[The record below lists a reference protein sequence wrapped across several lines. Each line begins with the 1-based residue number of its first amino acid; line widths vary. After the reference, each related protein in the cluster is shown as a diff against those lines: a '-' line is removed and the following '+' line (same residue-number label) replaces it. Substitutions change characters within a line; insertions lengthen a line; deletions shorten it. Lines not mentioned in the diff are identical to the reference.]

1 MPALYI
7 IATPIGN
14 LEDIT
19 LRACRILREVDIIV
33 AEDTRQ
39 TKKLLSHLA
48 LHKPLISLHKFS
60 SDQSINHVLSLL
72 QEGKNVAYV
81 VDAGTPGISDPGAY
95 LVQKALEAGISMVPI
110 PGASALTTLLSVAGI
125 PTDKFLFLGFLPR
138 KKGRKTI
145 FKTIAASPY
154 PVVFFESPHRIIKTL
169 QELTNL
175 AEFYCIVGRELTKKF
190 EHIYRG
196 TIPEVITQITQDKV
210 KGEFTVIVQSEK

>member
-1 MPALYI
+1 MAALYI
-7 IATPIGN
+7 VATPIGN

-19 LRACRILREVDIIV
+19 LRACRILREVDIVV

-39 TKKLLSHLA
+39 TKKLLSHLE

-60 SDQSINHVLSLL
+60 QDQSINRVLSLL
-72 QEGKNVAYV
+72 QEGKNIAYV

-95 LVQKALEAGISMVPI
+95 LVQKALEKTISIVPI
-110 PGASALTTLLSVAGI
+110 PGPSALTALLSVAGI

-138 KKGRKTI
+138 KKGRKAV
-145 FKTIAASPY
+145 FAAIEQSPY
-154 PVVFFESPHRIIKTL
+154 PVAFFESPYRIIATL
-169 QELTNL
+169 QELQALGT
-175 AEFYCIVGRELTKKF
+175 FYCVVGRELTKKF

-210 KGEFTVIVQSEK
+210 KGEFTVLVRKQ